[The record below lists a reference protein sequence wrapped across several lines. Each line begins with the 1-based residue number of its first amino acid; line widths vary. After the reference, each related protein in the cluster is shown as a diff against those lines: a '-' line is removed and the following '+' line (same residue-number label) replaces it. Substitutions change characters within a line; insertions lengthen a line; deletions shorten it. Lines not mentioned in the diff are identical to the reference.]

1 MKRVTQN
8 PFPAV
13 ESMLDSCRK
22 DEVDF
27 FVMNNAGRRSIC
39 VYPTSD
45 DTFAAECALQIA
57 DADDLVVHA
66 AIIGLVHLHNVGF
79 STQTNAAAAAFIQAC
94 TGDFYFG
101 YGFGEGS
108 F

>member
-1 MKRVTQN
+1 MKSVTQN
-8 PFPAV
+8 PLPAV

-22 DEVDF
+22 DAVDF
-27 FVMNNAGRRSIC
+27 IVMNNAGRRSIC

-45 DTFAAECALQIA
+45 DTFAAECAVQIA
-57 DADDLVVHA
+57 DGDDPVVHA
-66 AIIGLVHLHNVGF
+66 AIIGLVHLHNIEF
-79 STQTNAAAAAFIQAC
+79 SVQTSAAVAAFIRAC

-108 F
+108 

>member
-1 MKRVTQN
+1 MKRLTQN
-8 PFPAV
+8 PLPAV

-27 FVMNNAGRRSIC
+27 FVMTNAGRRSIC

-45 DTFAAECALQIA
+45 DTFAAECAVQIA
-57 DADDLVVHA
+57 DGDDPVVHA
-66 AIIGLVHLHNVGF
+66 AIIGLVHLHNAGF
-79 STQTNAAAAAFIQAC
+79 SAQTSAAVAAFIQAC

-101 YGFGEGS
+101 YGFGES
-108 F
+108 N